1 MRARGRRAWADGN
14 GIQPQHP
21 PRGDSAVCQC
31 WQRPG
36 PGAAPRTR
44 SSLLTASPAGWGSLR
59 SGAGGLERA
68 GCCQP
73 RPTTGAVASPPPG
86 RQVLPQHQAPPCGG
100 SDRPAAPGA
109 RLRGPFPPSPKE
121 RSRGGCRHPRPS
133 PSLWPP
139 RPGSPGSRGPAASPR
154 ALPERCPAL
163 SSGVH
168 GHLPRPLASARG
180 TGRVPAP
187 GTPRS
192 CRRCAAGVGPRG
204 HGRPAPREGRC
215 CMPKPGKQ
223 SRGSRAGS
231 RRRAAARARPRA

>member
-154 ALPERCPAL
+154 ALPERCLAL
-163 SSGVH
+163 SSASSETFGICERH
-168 GHLPRPLASARG
+168 GAGASPRDAPLLPAVCSRCGATRPRA
-180 TGRVPAP
+180 
-187 GTPRS
+187 
-192 CRRCAAGVGPRG
+192 
-204 HGRPAPREGRC
+204 PAPREGRC